1 MDLYYTL
8 AILVTL
14 TALFGYIN
22 HKFLGLPV
30 TIGVMLIALILSLV
44 IILLGMLGFGLEA
57 YAKRVLS
64 RIEFDRTLL
73 HGMLSFLLSPLRYIS
88 T

>member
-44 IILLGMLGFGLEA
+44 IILLGMLGFGLEHMP
-57 YAKRVLS
+57 
-64 RIEFDRTLL
+64 T
-73 HGMLSFLLSPLRYIS
+73 GC
-88 T
+88 